1 MEGIFRRNGE
11 LEVSEE
17 IMHSV
22 VNGTRLEECVS
33 TSEHDILCVCHAIK
47 VGISGMAEKQLYL
60 QEIHLIPYSCYP
72 RIESIQALTEFGE
85 ISVHITETLSLLS
98 ADQFHT
104 LKHVIEFF
112 RDVETYS
119 SFNKMNRLDEGRV

>member
-47 VGISGMAEKQLYL
+47 VGISGMAEKAALFARNPSGPL
-60 QEIHLIPYSCYP
+60 Q
-72 RIESIQALTEFGE
+72 
-85 ISVHITETLSLLS
+85 LLS
-98 ADQFHT
+98 SNRIHPGIDRIRGDFCTHN
-104 LKHVIEFF
+104 
-112 RDVETYS
+112 RDVES
-119 SFNKMNRLDEGRV
+119 AKCRSISHAEARNRVPQRCGNI